1 MVTVGGTGGA
11 SSRSGYGRC
20 SQTPARRLSRRE
32 RILFILV
39 STLLITGLM
48 VLFAEVFSSRSTE
61 AGSGSD
67 SNMRVGPGP
76 CISRE
81 TEPGFHAQDQRV

>member
-48 VLFAEVFSSRSTE
+48 VLFAEVSLDDGSALEARIPICRSRTRSVYI
-61 AGSGSD
+61 A
-67 SNMRVGPGP
+67 
-76 CISRE
+76 
-81 TEPGFHAQDQRV
+81 